1 MNFREGFR
9 RPVRSNLTHRR
20 KRRLPDTKGTKKR
33 VGQQRDMMAG
43 ERFLRARR
51 AQGAGKAEGL
61 KRTIYSPLDMLRVH
75 GSDPYS
81 LGIGVPRACC
91 YSGKISTA

>member
-43 ERFLRARR
+43 
-51 AQGAGKAEGL
+51 
-61 KRTIYSPLDMLRVH
+61 
-75 GSDPYS
+75 
-81 LGIGVPRACC
+81 
-91 YSGKISTA
+91 